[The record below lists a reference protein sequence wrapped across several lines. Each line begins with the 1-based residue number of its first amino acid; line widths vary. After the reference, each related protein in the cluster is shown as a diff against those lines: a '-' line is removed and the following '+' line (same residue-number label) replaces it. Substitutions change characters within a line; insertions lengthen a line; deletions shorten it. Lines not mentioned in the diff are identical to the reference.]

1 MLNIVE
7 SRGLL
12 HGQIKNVL
20 QLEPSVFQAPSGKNV
35 KVTRR
40 VLSLTSFQDL
50 FKDLYYFFN

>member
-20 QLEPSVFQAPSGKNV
+20 PLEPSVFQAPSGKNV
-35 KVTRR
+35 KVNRR

-50 FKDLYYFFN
+50 FKDLNYFFN